1 MSPYSTGPDSR
12 SDLCRGG
19 GSWPGLGRRAA
30 PAKWLIGLFHFGIF
44 ASWAFGQG
52 SPAPPPPNVL
62 KNLTLDQLMDIDVT
76 SVSKRPERLFDTASA
91 IQVIT
96 AEDIRRSGAT
106 SIPEALRLAPNL
118 EVGQIDARQ
127 WAITARGFN
136 NVFADKMLVLIDGRS
151 VYTPLYAGV
160 YWDVQDTLLEDLDRV
175 EVISGPGATQW
186 GANAVN
192 GVISITTKSAKDT
205 QGGLLL
211 AGAGTELRGS
221 AGARYGGQLAP
232 GIYYRIYGKYS
243 DRGDSVRPN
252 GGMSNDA
259 WRTTQGGFRVDWDAA
274 TGNAFTVQGDLYN
287 GSMDQPGPAN
297 IRASGMNL
305 LGRWTRTLAENSDL
319 KLQLY
324 FDRTYRR
331 IPGSFTQSLNTTDL
345 DFQHRLPLGTT
356 HDLVWGLGY
365 RIVADD
371 IVNTPAN
378 AFLPP
383 RVTRQLF
390 NAFAQDEITLSK
402 DRLALTLGSKI
413 EHDDYTEFELEP
425 SARMSW
431 TPDKQ
436 QTIWAAVSRAVRTP
450 SRIDRDLFSPATPP
464 YRIAG
469 GSQVVPEKLIAYELG
484 YRVQLDPSFV
494 VSLATY
500 VNHYDDLRSL
510 EPLSPPLAFP
520 VAASSGFRG
529 RSVGAE
535 LTAEWRITSAWRVR
549 GGYTEMRVHSER
561 QPGTVDRGT
570 RDGIARDPNHQL
582 RLRSQWDLSAKWE
595 CDAEFRYVSAIA
607 NQAVPGYS
615 EADLRVGWNLSSMW
629 EISVVG
635 QNLLHSHHP
644 EFNAAGS
651 RREIERSV
659 YTKASWR
666 F

>member
-1 MSPYSTGPDSR
+1 M
-12 SDLCRGG
+12 
-19 GSWPGLGRRAA
+19 
-30 PAKWLIGLFHFGIF
+30 PAKWLVGCCCLGLF
-44 ASWAFGQG
+44 AARAFSQA
-52 SPAPPPPNVL
+52 APPPPPSVL
-62 KNLTLDQLMDIDVT
+62 KNLTFDQLMDIDVT
-76 SVSKRPERLFDTASA
+76 SVSKRPERLFETASA

-106 SIPEALRLAPNL
+106 SIPEALRLATNL

-160 YWDVQDTLLEDLDRV
+160 YWDVQDTLLEDLDRI

-192 GVISITTKSAKDT
+192 GVINITTKSAKDT
-205 QGGLLL
+205 QGGLVL
-211 AGAGTELRGS
+211 GGVGTELRDSVGV
-221 AGARYGGQLAP
+221 RYGGRLAP
-232 GIYYRIYGKYS
+232 GVYYRIYGKYS
-243 DRGDSVRPN
+243 DRDDSVRTN
-252 GGMSNDA
+252 GRMSNDA
-259 WRTTQGGFRVDWDAA
+259 WRTLQGGFRVDWDAVDR
-274 TGNAFTVQGDLYN
+274 NAFTLQGDFYN
-287 GSMDQPGPAN
+287 GSMDQPGRNN
-297 IRASGMNL
+297 IRVNGMNL
-305 LGRWTRTLAENSDL
+305 LGRWTRTLGANSDL
-319 KLQLY
+319 KLQVY
-324 FDRTYRR
+324 FDRTHRR
-331 IPGSFTQSLNTTDL
+331 IPGSFTQDLNTTDL
-345 DFQHRLPLGTT
+345 DFQHRFPLGTA

-365 RIVADD
+365 RVVADD

-607 NQAVPGYS
+607 N
-615 EADLRVGWNLSSMW
+615 
-629 EISVVG
+629 
-635 QNLLHSHHP
+635 
-644 EFNAAGS
+644 
-651 RREIERSV
+651 
-659 YTKASWR
+659 
-666 F
+666 